1 MAPPLSAALST
12 EEVCKPPRGV
22 WSVQHSG
29 LLILWSSL
37 LLERWLRE
45 SAFTWTE
52 VQPYDQSKCTV
63 AGEPVAAQALSA
75 YKLSRC
81 VCNAMI
87 LCTVG
92 KSLRPRQPHLDR
104 CPGSILGGSTLCFFV
119 NRCRGRRVLSGRVHQ
134 SDAAARA
141 A

>member
-45 SAFTWTE
+45 S
-52 VQPYDQSKCTV
+52 
-63 AGEPVAAQALSA
+63 
-75 YKLSRC
+75 
-81 VCNAMI
+81 
-87 LCTVG
+87 
-92 KSLRPRQPHLDR
+92 
-104 CPGSILGGSTLCFFV
+104 
-119 NRCRGRRVLSGRVHQ
+119 VLSLGLKFSLMTSQ
-134 SDAAARA
+134 SALWQVSQLLPRRSQHTSSQGAYATQ
-141 A
+141 